1 MKSNGC
7 SGGWPSSGQAGRQ
20 AKDSFTCWAQVKQK
34 YYTHNYKIFN
44 KPDLIAS
51 PASLNPFIF
60 L

>member
-1 MKSNGC
+1 MGVAVA
-7 SGGWPSSGQAGRQ
+7 GQVQGRQAGRPKTVLH
-20 AKDSFTCWAQVKQK
+20 AGHKWSKK

-51 PASLNPFIF
+51 PASLNPFFF